1 VPAAVASISQTRA
14 RHILLAAGGGLSA
27 AQAQEQ
33 LQEVRKTIVSGQT
46 TFEAAARARSQ
57 DGSAAQGGDLG
68 WANPGMFVPEFEQ
81 AMDSLRE
88 GEISAPLV
96 SRFGVHLI
104 QVLERRRVEPT
115 QEQQREQVRKQLR
128 AQKMDERFVSWLS
141 ELRARAFVEIR
152 EP

>member
-1 VPAAVASISQTRA
+1 
-14 RHILLAAGGGLSA
+14 
-27 AQAQEQ
+27 
-33 LQEVRKTIVSGQT
+33 
-46 TFEAAARARSQ
+46 
-57 DGSAAQGGDLG
+57 
-68 WANPGMFVPEFEQ
+68 VPEFEQ